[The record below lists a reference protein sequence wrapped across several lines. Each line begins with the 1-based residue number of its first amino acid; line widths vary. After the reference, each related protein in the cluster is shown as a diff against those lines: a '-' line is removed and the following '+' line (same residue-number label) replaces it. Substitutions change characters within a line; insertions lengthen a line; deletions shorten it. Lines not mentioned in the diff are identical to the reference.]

1 MRAPIQLAGYPEE
14 LVWTITI
21 IAFGAGFVT
30 AVVFNSKMRPSF
42 VATVLVMATLACL
55 IMIYLTFKR

>member
-14 LVWTITI
+14 LVWTIAA
-21 IAFGAGFVT
+21 IAFGAGFIT

-42 VATVLVMATLACL
+42 VATVLVLAILACL
-55 IMIYLTFKR
+55 IMLYLTFK